1 MERISDT
8 VISTFHITIKDGHPT
23 ACSPGDPTVV
33 YSDTF
38 GLGWRLGISY
48 NKDEWFAKVRLYLD
62 HNHSHT
68 EKDEAC
74 VTTCLK
80 DSEDKDKKGLGE
92 RAITISNFGH
102 GQPALL
108 DSFAPAYLAA
118 YPYVTLT
125 VVTKARAPR
134 VVTDPLAGT
143 ALALRQS
150 MEGGDLVD
158 TKFYVF
164 SAKRQ
169 GTSVARPRVVY
180 AHSPSLRLMLPKS
193 TLGGKQSDGLAVPF
207 LVNLTGEINEDSV
220 LHAYDYEQDSDLDED
235 EDDDDDDDSTIGDS
249 SFPGEFQAGSSSQ
262 PIGSPN
268 QRGSSHGTA
277 GGPSAE
283 PPSYSVSTCQMTLVR
298 GIAYKMWFSFIYYRY
313 TGQISFLP
321 LTSQG
326 LGISG
331 RSSSLDC
338 PPPCSPKSMYRLA
351 VSLGDERL
359 QELAFR
365 AIKEGL
371 SKDNIVG
378 EAFTWF
384 TAQYSEI
391 SKFEVEK
398 VYELRKLPEVS
409 LALRFQMKAV
419 SSGEKPWSHD
429 VLTAVM
435 DKLNPFE
442 TTV

>member
-8 VISTFHITIKDGHPT
+8 VISTFRITIKDGHPT
-23 ACSPGDPTVV
+23 ACSPGDPTIV

-48 NKDEWFAKVRLYLD
+48 NKHDWFAKVRLYLD

-68 EKDEAC
+68 EKDEAH
-74 VTTCLK
+74 VTICLK
-80 DSEDKDKKGLGE
+80 ACKDKDKEGLGE
-92 RAITISNFGH
+92 RATIISNFGH

-108 DSFAPAYLAA
+108 GSWSPAHLAA
-118 YPYVTLT
+118 CPYVTLT

-134 VVTDPLAGT
+134 VVADPLAGT

-169 GTSVARPRVVY
+169 GTSAARPRVVY
-180 AHSPSLRLMLPKS
+180 AHSPSLRLILPKS
-193 TLGGKQSDGLAVPF
+193 TLGGKQSDGLAAPF

-235 EDDDDDDDSTIGDS
+235 EDDDDDDSTIGAS

-262 PIGSPN
+262 PIVSPT
-268 QRGSSHGTA
+268 QRGSSRSTT

-298 GIAYKMWFSFIYYRY
+298 GIAYRTWFSFIYYRY

-331 RSSSLDC
+331 RSASLDC

-351 VSLGDERL
+351 ISLAMEDL
-359 QELAFR
+359 KNCAFD
-365 AIKEGL
+365 AVKVGL
-371 SKDNIVG
+371 SKVNIVDEVLSYFTSRHPDIQKMELDILVANRKEPEVRRALETNIAQLAAG
-378 EAFTWF
+378 QSPHSAAAFT
-384 TAQYSEI
+384 
-391 SKFEVEK
+391 
-398 VYELRKLPEVS
+398 
-409 LALRFQMKAV
+409 ALFQV
-419 SSGEKPWSHD
+419 LSG
-429 VLTAVM
+429 A
-435 DKLNPFE
+435 
-442 TTV
+442 

>member
-8 VISTFHITIKDGHPT
+8 VTSTFHITIKDGHPA
-23 ACSPGDPTVV
+23 ACSPGDPTIV

-48 NKDEWFAKVRLYLD
+48 DKHEWFAKVRLYLD

-68 EKDEAC
+68 EKDEAH
-74 VTTCLK
+74 VTICLK
-80 DSEDKDKKGLGE
+80 DSQDKDKEGHKE
-92 RAITISNFGH
+92 RVIIISNFGH

-108 DSFAPAYLAA
+108 GSWSPAHLAA
-118 YPYVTLT
+118 YPYVFLT
-125 VVTKARAPR
+125 VVTKARAQQ
-134 VVTDPLAGT
+134 VVADPLAGT
-143 ALALRQS
+143 ALALWQS
-150 MEGGDLVD
+150 MKGGDLVD

-164 SAKRQ
+164 SAKRP
-169 GTSVARPRVVY
+169 GTLAARPRVVY
-180 AHSPSLRLMLPKS
+180 AHRPSLRLILPKS
-193 TLGGKQSDGLAVPF
+193 ALGGKQPDGLTAPF
-207 LVNLTGEINEDSV
+207 LVNLTSELDEDSV
-220 LHAYDYEQDSDLDED
+220 FHAYDYEQDSDLD
-235 EDDDDDDDSTIGDS
+235 DDDGDDDDDSTTGHS
-249 SFPGEFQAGSSSQ
+249 SFPGKFQAGSSPQ
-262 PIGSPN
+262 PKGSPT
-268 QRGSSHGTA
+268 QGDSSCGA
-277 GGPSAE
+277 MGVLSAE
-283 PPSYSVSTCQMTLVR
+283 PPSYSVSTCQMTLVK
-298 GIAYKMWFSFIYYRY
+298 GIAYRTWFSFIYYRY
-313 TGQISFLP
+313 TGQVSFLP
-321 LTSQG
+321 LKSQN

-331 RSSSLDC
+331 HSDRLDC

-351 VSLGDERL
+351 ISLGDKRL

-371 SKDNIVG
+371 SKDNIVE

-409 LALRFQMKAV
+409 LALRLQMKAV

-435 DKLNPFE
+435 DKLNPSE
-442 TTV
+442 TTD